1 MPKITRH
8 PRLRTLVRK
17 GASGQ
22 RWVYYYYDMRAE
34 GKPDI
39 PLGKDHVQALAQWD
53 ELHNRKPRARGRIQE
68 GIDGWRLNVLIG
80 TPQNPS
86 PYTNPDTRRDY
97 TRHLKRIEAWC
108 GEMAWHEM
116 TLPLLTQYLRARKGK
131 TQANRELS
139 VLQLVWNYSRM
150 QGLTQLVWPAAGLK
164 GTAWKNPEVPRES
177 EVTDEVF
184 EAIYAA
190 GDQLLKD
197 AMDLASA
204 TSMRIKD
211 VRSIPLPPNDILR
224 LKASKTGKKVDFDVN
239 LSDVLPDL
247 IARRRANKRAL
258 HLKLLAT
265 PTGREVSYAMLNGR
279 FAKARDAAALKAEKT
294 GNADL
299 ATAIRAM
306 IQRDCRKYAADKA
319 DSIEDAQ
326 KLLQHSNPAITM
338 RHYRTRAERVRP
350 VR

>member
-1 MPKITRH
+1 MPKITNH

-22 RWVYYYYDMRAE
+22 RWVYYYFDMRSE

-39 PLGKDHVQALAQWD
+39 PLGKDHAQALAQWD
-53 ELHNRKPRARGRIQE
+53 ALYNRKPRSRGRLQE
-68 GIDGWRLNVLIG
+68 GIDLWREKVLVG
-80 TPQNPS
+80 SPQNPS
-86 PYTNPDTRRDY
+86 PYTNADTRRDY
-97 TRHLKRIEAWC
+97 TRHLKRIELWC

-116 TLPLLTQYLRARKGK
+116 TLPLLMQYLRARKGK

-139 VLQLVWNYSRM
+139 VLQLVWNHARM
-150 QGLTQLVWPAAGLK
+150 HGLTQLPWPAAGLK
-164 GTAWKNPEVPRES
+164 GTAWKNPETPREA

-190 GDQLLKD
+190 GDQLLRD

-211 VRSIPLPPNDILR
+211 VRSIPLPPSDVLR
-224 LKASKTGKKVDFDVN
+224 LKASKTGKKVDFDIN
-239 LSDVLPDL
+239 LSQVLPDL

-258 HLKLLAT
+258 HLKLLST
-265 PTGREVSYAMLNGR
+265 STGREVSYAMLNGR
-279 FAKARDAAALKAEKT
+279 FAKAREAAAVKAEEAR
-294 GNADL
+294 NSDL
-299 ATAIRAM
+299 AAAIRSM

-326 KLLQHSNPAITM
+326 KLLQHSSPAITL
-338 RHYRTRAERVRP
+338 RHYRTKAERVRP